1 LKVTYTVKEVAEY
14 IGVPIRYVRQTIREN
29 SGVGYAVHED
39 GHWQRRIWVE
49 QIPAIRFY
57 CNVILKAGKAVA

>member
-1 LKVTYTVKEVAEY
+1 MKVAYTVKEVAEY
-14 IGVPIRYVRQTIREN
+14 IGVPLRYVRQTVRETN
-29 SGVGYAVHED
+29 AGYSVHED
-39 GHWQRRIWVE
+39 GHWQRRIRVE